1 MAHAMT
7 LSTDLG
13 DKLLFVRLAA
23 SEQLGRL
30 FNYRVDMLSQDE
42 HVDLRKLLGT
52 PMTATLKTEDGH
64 TRHFNGIVCDAAQT
78 GFQTIENVRYA
89 SYSATLVPKP
99 WLLTRKVDCRIYT
112 KMSVPEIISAVLGE
126 IGYADIKK
134 SLSGNYPKR
143 DYCVQYRE
151 DYFSFISRLMEQEGI
166 YYYFTHASGTHTMVL
181 ADALGA
187 HARTRGFE
195 KIPYCPATLR
205 GPFAPASIT
214 AWSSRQTVN
223 SLKFQLTDYDPL
235 NPKTSLL
242 ATRSLDSGSD
252 YHNLSGLDVFDYPGC
267 HALAEQGQHYAQVRM
282 EAMNVPHALFKGS
295 TDACGMSIGA
305 LFELQDF
312 PRNELNCEYLV
323 TSIDLRFEEPDYVSG
338 GVGQAA
344 EPFSC
349 SFEAIAS
356 KLPYRSAQTTPSPRI
371 MGLQT
376 AVVTGSE
383 TDEDIAVDKYG
394 RVQVTFH
401 WNKPD
406 KPNAQSSCPVRVAS
420 PWAGKT
426 WGAVNI
432 PRVGQEVVVSFLEGD
447 PDRPLIIGSVYN
459 DDNMPPYTLPANK
472 TQSGIKSR
480 SLNGAA
486 ADANE
491 LRFEDKKGSED
502 FFIHAQKDMHE
513 EVEND
518 HVVAIDHDETI
529 TIKNDQTLTVKH
541 DQTEGVDND
550 RKHTV
555 GNNDTLDVKQN
566 GTTTIGQKFKLE
578 AGSEI
583 ELVTGSS
590 SIVMKSSGEIEIK
603 GVNITITGNSS
614 VKMNGQT
621 SVAIK
626 SGATM
631 DIGAGANMK
640 VKADAM
646 LDMAGGAMTTV
657 KGTKLTLTGDGMAQL
672 SGGIIMIG

>member
-1 MAHAMT
+1 MAHAIT

-13 DKLLFVRLAA
+13 DKLLFRRMTAT
-23 SEQLGRL
+23 EQLGRL
-30 FNYRVDMLSQDE
+30 FRYRLEMISRDE
-42 HVDLRKLLGT
+42 KVDLRKLLGT
-52 PMTATLKTEDGH
+52 PMTVALKAEDGYA
-64 TRHFNGIVCDAAQT
+64 RHFNGIVCEAGQT
-78 GFQTIENVRYA
+78 GFETIDDVRYA
-89 SYSATLVPKP
+89 TYSVTLVPKP
-99 WLLTRKVDCRIYT
+99 WLLTRKIDCRIYS

-134 SLSGNYPKR
+134 SLSGNYAKR

-151 DYFSFISRLMEQEGI
+151 DDFSFISRLMEQEGI
-166 YYYFTHASGTHTMVL
+166 YYYFTHAAGTHTMVL

-187 HARTRGFE
+187 HQRTSGFE
-195 KIPYCPATLR
+195 KVPYCPVEQR

-242 ATRSLDSGSD
+242 GTGTVSGD
-252 YHNLSGLDVFDYPGC
+252 HHNLSGLDVFDYPGS
-267 HALAEQGQHYAQVRM
+267 HILADQGQHYAQVRA
-282 EAMNVPHALFKGS
+282 EAMNVPHALAKGA

-305 LFELQDF
+305 LFEMQDF
-312 PRNELNCEYLV
+312 PRAELNREYLL
-323 TSIDLRFEEPDYVSG
+323 TSTEIKLEHPDYVSAG
-338 GVGQAA
+338 DGAA
-344 EPFSC
+344 VEPFRC

-356 KLPYRSAQTTPSPRI
+356 SQPFRSPQTTPRPRI
-371 MGLQT
+371 VGLQT
-376 AVVTGSE
+376 AIVTGSD

-406 KPNAQSSCPVRVAS
+406 KDKAQSSCPVRVAS

-459 DDNMPPYTLPANK
+459 NDNMPPYTLPDNK

-529 TIKNDQTLTVKH
+529 TVKNDQTLTVNH
-541 DQTEGVDND
+541 DQTEKVDND

-603 GVNITITGNSS
+603 GVNITLAGNSS
-614 VKMNGQT
+614 VKVNGQT

-631 DIGAGANMK
+631 DIGAGASMK
-640 VKADAM
+640 VHADAM
-646 LDMAGGAMTTV
+646 LEVASSAKTTV
-657 KGTKLTLTGDGMAQL
+657 KGTQLTLSGDAMAQM

>member
-1 MAHAMT
+1 MAHAIT
-7 LSTDLG
+7 ISTDLG
-13 DKLLFVRLAA
+13 DKLLFARMTAT
-23 SEQLGRL
+23 EQLGRL
-30 FNYRVDMLSQDE
+30 FSMQVALLCKDE
-42 HVDLRKLLGT
+42 KVDLRKLLGT
-52 PMTATLKTEDGH
+52 PMTVKFVADDGY
-64 TRHFNGIVCDAAQT
+64 TRYFNGIVCEAAQT
-78 GFQTIENVRYA
+78 GFETIADVRYA
-89 SYSATLVPKP
+89 AYSATLVPKP
-99 WLLTRKVDCRIYT
+99 WLLTRKIDCRIYLQ
-112 KMSVPEIISAVLGE
+112 MSVPEIISAVLGE
-126 IGYADIKK
+126 IGYADIKN

-151 DYFSFISRLMEQEGI
+151 DYFSFLSRLMEQEGI
-166 YYYFTHASGTHTMVL
+166 YYFFTHSASTHTMVL

-187 HARTRGFE
+187 HASISGFE
-195 KIPYCPATLR
+195 KLPYSPVADR
-205 GPFAPASIT
+205 SRRASASISEWRS
-214 AWSSRQTVN
+214 AQTVN
-223 SLKFQLTDYDPL
+223 SMKFQLTDYDPL

-242 ATRSLDSGSD
+242 AAGTIGDTTD
-252 YHNLSGLDVFDYPGC
+252 YHGVSGLDVFDYPGS
-267 HALAEQGQHYAQVRM
+267 HVLTADGQRYAQARL
-282 EAMNVPHALFKGS
+282 EALNVPHSQHHGS
-295 TDACGMSIGA
+295 TDACGLAVGA
-305 LFELQDF
+305 LFKLADF
-312 PRNELNCEYLV
+312 PRSELNAEYLV
-323 TSIDLRFEEPDYVSG
+323 TGTRIQLEESDYVSG
-338 GVGQAA
+338 SESKG
-344 EPFSC
+344 EPFAC
-349 SFEAIAS
+349 TFEAIDS
-356 KLPYRSAQTTPSPRI
+356 KLPYRSAHTTPSPRI
-371 MGLQT
+371 VGLQT
-376 AVVTGSE
+376 AIVTGSE

-406 KPNAQSSCPVRVAS
+406 KDKAQSSCPVRVAS

-459 DDNMPPYTLPANK
+459 NDNMPPYALPANK

-590 SIVMKSSGEIEIK
+590 SIVMKSSGEIQIK

-614 VKMNGQT
+614 VKVNGQT

-631 DIGAGANMK
+631 DIGAGASLKM
-640 VKADAM
+640 KADGM
-646 LDMAGGAMTTV
+646 LDVASSAMTTV

>member
-1 MAHAMT
+1 MAHAIT
-7 LSTDLG
+7 ITTDLG
-13 DKLLFVRLAA
+13 DKLLFARMAA
-23 SEQLGRL
+23 TEQLGRL
-30 FNYRVDMLSQDE
+30 FDYRVQLLSQDE
-42 HVDLRKLLGT
+42 KVDLRKLLGT
-52 PMTATLKTEDGH
+52 PMTMTFKAEDGYA
-64 TRHFNGIVCDAAQT
+64 RHFNGIVCEAAQT
-78 GFQTIENVRYA
+78 GFEIINDVRYA
-89 SYSATLVPKP
+89 TYGVTLVPKP
-99 WLLTRKVDCRIYT
+99 WLLTRKLDCRIYT
-112 KMSVPEIISAVLGE
+112 KMSVPEIISTVLGE

-195 KIPYCPATLR
+195 KIPYCPVAQR

-214 AWSSRQTVN
+214 AWSSQQTVN

-242 ATRSLDSGSD
+242 ATGSLDSGSE
-252 YHNLSGLDVFDYPGC
+252 YHNLSGLDVFDYPGS
-267 HALAEQGQHYAQVRM
+267 HVLADEGRHYAQVRM
-282 EAMNVPHALFKGS
+282 EAMNVPHAQFNGS

-305 LFELQDF
+305 LFEMQDF
-312 PRNELNCEYLV
+312 PRAELNREYLV
-323 TSIDLRFEEPDYVSG
+323 SAVKIQLEESDYVSG
-338 GVGQAA
+338 EGGG
-344 EPFSC
+344 EPFQC
-349 SFEAIAS
+349 SFEAIES
-356 KLPYRSAQTTPSPRI
+356 KQPFRSMPTTPRPRI
-371 MGLQT
+371 VGLQT
-376 AVVTGSE
+376 AIVTGSK

-406 KPNAQSSCPVRVAS
+406 KDKAQSSCPVRVAS

-426 WGAVNI
+426 WGAVSI

-459 DDNMPPYTLPANK
+459 DDNMPPYALPDNK
-472 TQSGIKSR
+472 TQSGIKTR

-541 DQTEGVDND
+541 DQTENVDND

-566 GTTTIGQKFKLE
+566 GTITIGQKFKLE
-578 AGSEI
+578 AGSQI
-583 ELVTGSS
+583 ELVTGSA

-603 GVNITITGNSS
+603 GSNITISGTSS
-614 VKMNGQT
+614 VKVDGQT
-621 SVAIK
+621 SVAVK
-626 SGATM
+626 SGGTMEVSAT
-631 DIGAGANMK
+631 GSLK
-640 VKADAM
+640 VKADGM
-646 LDMAGGAMTTV
+646 LDVASSAMTTV
-657 KGTKLTLTGDGMAQL
+657 KGTKLTLSGDALTQV
-672 SGGIIMIG
+672 SGGMIMIG

>member
-13 DKLLFVRLAA
+13 DKLLFVRLVA

-30 FNYRVDMLSQDE
+30 FDYRVDMLSQDE

-52 PMTATLKTEDGH
+52 PMTATLKTEDGY
-64 TRHFNGIVCDAAQT
+64 TRHFNGIVRDAAQT

-89 SYSATLVPKP
+89 TYSATLVPKP

-112 KMSVPEIISAVLGE
+112 KMSVPEIISTVLGE
-126 IGYADIKK
+126 IGYADVKK

-151 DYFSFISRLMEQEGI
+151 DYFSFLSRLMEQEGI

-195 KIPYCPATLR
+195 KIPYLPASLR

-214 AWSSRQTVN
+214 SWSSRQTVN
-223 SLKFQLTDYDPL
+223 SLKVQLTDYDPL

-252 YHNLSGLDVFDYPGC
+252 YHNLSGLDVFDYPGS
-267 HALAEQGQHYAQVRM
+267 HALAEHGQHYAQVRM

-323 TSIDLRFEEPDYVSG
+323 TSTNLQFVEPDYVSG
-338 GVGQAA
+338 HDGEAV
-344 EPFSC
+344 EPFTC

-356 KLPYRSAQTTPSPRI
+356 KLPYRSAQTTASPRI
-371 MGLQT
+371 VGLQT
-376 AVVTGSE
+376 AVVTGSD

-426 WGAVNI
+426 WGAVSI

-529 TIKNDQTLTVKH
+529 TVKNDQTLTVNH
-541 DQTEGVDND
+541 DQTEKVDND

-603 GVNITITGNSS
+603 GANITITGNSS
-614 VKMNGQT
+614 VKVNGQT

-631 DIGAGANMK
+631 DIGAGASMK
-640 VKADAM
+640 VHADAM
-646 LDMAGGAMTTV
+646 LDVASSAKTTV
-657 KGTKLTLTGDGMAQL
+657 KGTQLTLSGDAMAQM